1 MTASGGFST
10 HQSFREPGRV
20 VFRLTLIFG
29 ILLVSAAQGLGQVNA
44 PVTYLSFP
52 GRGWAL
58 QVASEGLT
66 RQGFHF
72 SPETD
77 SLYWTAASTQKGMA
91 LTVHF
96 GRAAEGLTADGIRD
110 SLMSEMREKGYA
122 LADLEAFESGGF
134 AYADYFAESSS
145 TPAEYRRDTWAF
157 AVKDGVWIHAH
168 LSGNK
173 YNSSKVEEWKAYL
186 DGLKILDDYV
196 PTSWDYLV
204 YGTHYWTEE
213 QFDLAAKY
221 YGKSLELEK
230 QGRALS
236 DTFYVY
242 IIDQLGMSLGIIGQH
257 EKALEVFRFGL
268 NERPNYP
275 GFYYNIAC
283 SHAELGQVDSA
294 LVNLEKAYDYKS
306 NFFHGEI
313 FPDPFKD
320 ESFKSLWRKKEFRKL
335 VNERHE
341 FE

>member
-1 MTASGGFST
+1 MATSGGFSS
-10 HQSFREPGRV
+10 HRHVRISGQIVSQ
-20 VFRLTLIFG
+20 LILIFG
-29 ILLVSAAQGLGQVNA
+29 ILLLSATQGVGQVNG
-44 PVTYLSFP
+44 PDTYLSFP
-52 GRGWAL
+52 ERGWAL
-58 QVASEGLT
+58 HVASEGLT
-66 RQGFHF
+66 RQGFHY

-77 SLYWTAASTQKGMA
+77 SLYWTAASTQKGIA
-91 LTVHF
+91 LTIHF
-96 GRAAEGLTADGIRD
+96 GPAPEGLTAVGIRD
-110 SLMSEMREKGYA
+110 SLMDEMREKGYE
-122 LADLEAFESGGF
+122 LADLEEFESGGF
-134 AYADYFAESSS
+134 VYADYFAESPA
-145 TPAEYRRDTWAF
+145 TPAEYHRDTWAF
-157 AVKDGVWIHAH
+157 TIKDGVWIHAH

-173 YNSSKVEEWKAYL
+173 YNSSKVEDWKAYL
-186 DGLKILDDYV
+186 GGLKILDYYV

-221 YGKSLELEK
+221 YGESLELEK
-230 QGRALS
+230 QGRTLS

-257 EKALEVFRFGL
+257 EKALETFRFGL
-268 NERPNYP
+268 EERPNYP

-335 VNERHE
+335 VNDRHE